1 MQDDSKEEF
10 KVKVKASLDQNEQ
23 NLDADT
29 RKRLADIRRQALNT
43 QTGQAKPARW
53 LALSAWLPSTSLAFG
68 VLLALFFVLQSQHQQ
83 PSSTNTGLEQVDT
96 FEMLNNA
103 DDLDALADPD
113 FYLWADEALA
123 NEDEYAV

>member
-1 MQDDSKEEF
+1 MMQDDFKDDF

-23 NLDADT
+23 NLDAAT
-29 RKRLADIRRQALNT
+29 RKRLADIRRQALDT
-43 QTGQAKPARW
+43 QAGQAKPARW
-53 LALSAWLPSTSLAFG
+53 LALSAWLPSTALAFG
-68 VLLALFFVLQSQHQQ
+68 VLLALFFVMQQQQ
-83 PSSTNTGLEQVDT
+83 PSGTNAGLEQVAT

-123 NEDEYAV
+123 NESGYEI

>member
-10 KVKVKASLDQNEQ
+10 KVKVKASLDHNEQ

-29 RKRLADIRRQALNT
+29 RKRLADIRWLALNT
-43 QTGQAKPARW
+43 QTRQAKPARW
-53 LALSAWLPSTSLAFG
+53 LALPVWLPSTSLAFG
-68 VLLALFFVLQSQHQQ
+68 VLLALFFAMQHQQ
-83 PSSTNTGLEQVDT
+83 PSSTNAGLAQIAA
-96 FEMLNNA
+96 FEMLSNA

-123 NEDEYAV
+123 NEDGYAI